1 MNPGRLNHRITIRY
15 LPMIDDKQGGKT
27 TQGQVLTDLCT
38 VWAEFWRPKATVD
51 LQQGGFSSILTHTIN
66 IRFREDVQI
75 NYQVV
80 DGSKIYKVLHVYPTG
95 HDTTTLICQEVSRVV

>member
-1 MNPGRLNHRITIRY
+1 
-15 LPMIDDKQGGKT
+15 MIDDKQGGKT

-51 LQQGGFSSILTHTIN
+51 LQQGGFSSVLTHTIN

-80 DGSKIYKVLHVYPTG
+80 DGSKIYKVLHVYRTG